1 MYSSNVCVYRAALRL
16 TSVLCRQEELTPLG
30 YHLAALPVDVRLGKM
45 LLYGALFGCV
55 DPITMTAA
63 AISYKS
69 PFVAPLEQRELADAA
84 RRAFSVDASDHLT
97 TLNAIA
103 AWRKVRLLDSV
114 PPSSPATDRLRLFF
128 APRFATNTAAISS
141 ASGAANIS

>member
-1 MYSSNVCVYRAALRL
+1 M
-16 TSVLCRQEELTPLG
+16 
-30 YHLAALPVDVRLGKM
+30 DVRLGKM

-103 AWRKVRLLDSV
+103 AWRKVRLLGGVPSPVLLRPIAHVLCADS
-114 PPSSPATDRLRLFF
+114 P
-128 APRFATNTAAISS
+128 
-141 ASGAANIS
+141 